1 METYKRSP
9 APSSDFNYSDLRRI
23 RTLVVDDSSIAQRL
37 ICSFLSDQQNIE
49 IVGTALDGRQALD
62 KVQALQPQLVL
73 VDVQMPVMNGLEFT
87 RELRKRFPATRI
99 IAISIEDEQG
109 MRLSCEASGA
119 DAFVSKIRLPEL
131 PQQIRR
137 LFRS

>member
-1 METYKRSP
+1 
-9 APSSDFNYSDLRRI
+9 
-23 RTLVVDDSSIAQRL
+23 L

-49 IVGTALDGRQALD
+49 IVGTALDGMQALE
-62 KVQALQPQLVL
+62 KVQALLPQLVL

-87 RELRKRFPATRI
+87 RALRKRFPATRI
-99 IAISIEDEQG
+99 IAISIEDEQD

-137 LFRS
+137 LFQS